1 MGSWNQAAATFGAG
15 IYLSL
20 GLVGLMST
28 TFVNQATT
36 LGLDPFLRLWTETI
50 LALVFAFVLIIASF
64 LIGARTG
71 MGSVIGG
78 VLGALASIFG
88 AINAIFLLSLTAG
101 ILPSSFGG
109 LDIQLSLAY
118 SLLSFATLLV
128 LAVGLPIC
136 LVGSFQHLQ
145 EHEEAIT

>member
-15 IYLSL
+15 IYLAL

-36 LGLDPFLRLWTETI
+36 LGLDPFLRLWAETI
-50 LALVFAFVLIIASF
+50 LALVFGFVLVIASF

-78 VLGALASIFG
+78 VLGALGSVFG
-88 AINAIFLLSLTAG
+88 AANALFLLSLTAG
-101 ILPSSFGG
+101 IMPSG
-109 LDIQLSLAY
+109 LEGPGIQLTLSFDLLY
-118 SLLSFATLLV
+118 SLTLLV
-128 LAVGLPIC
+128 LAV
-136 LVGSFQHLQ
+136 
-145 EHEEAIT
+145 